1 MVVRPS
7 GDASV
12 QGSGPRS
19 VRAELQSVVDLL
31 LAEYRDAMPAGSV
44 IRCVARCTE
53 IATRSGVP
61 RPALAPTVERLARAT
76 LDGRSQAGPPSWP
89 GLDAWPPGEPG
100 SSRIPAQPPGTRDES
115 CVSG

>member
-7 GDASV
+7 GDGSA
-12 QGSGPRS
+12 QGAGPRS
-19 VRAELQSVVDLL
+19 VRAELQAVVDLL
-31 LAEYRDAMPAGSV
+31 LEEYRDAIPAGSV

-61 RPALAPTVERLARAT
+61 RPALAPAVERLARAT
-76 LDGRSQAGPPSWP
+76 LDGRYQAGPPSLP
-89 GLDAWPPGEPG
+89 DLDTWPPGDLG
-100 SSRIPAQPPGTRDES
+100 RGRIPAPSTGTRGEP